1 MSNSSSVLKNI
12 KTTWAGLHG
21 EGMQLELSCEISG
34 QERYLASFVA
44 DDTDETL
51 FFELVVSGHR
61 VRIPVSQL
69 ESLIAAAKTDVHS
82 ESWYD
87 NQPLVGNDT

>member
-1 MSNSSSVLKNI
+1 MSNSSSILKDI
-12 KTTWAGLHG
+12 KATWAGLHG

-34 QERYLASFVA
+34 REHYFGSFVA
-44 DDTDETL
+44 DPTDEAL
-51 FFELVVSGHR
+51 FFEFAVSGHR

-87 NQPLVGNDT
+87 KQPVVGNDT

>member
-1 MSNSSSVLKNI
+1 MSNSSSILKNL

-21 EGMQLELSCEISG
+21 EGMRLELSCEISG
-34 QERYLASFVA
+34 QEHYFASFVA
-44 DDTDETL
+44 DEAGETL
-51 FFELVVSGHR
+51 FFELAVSGHR

-69 ESLIAAAKTDVHS
+69 ESLIAAAKTDVHP

-87 NQPLVGNDT
+87 KQLVVGNDT